1 MKFGKSSLVGLACAA
16 SLTTLFAIAP
26 VSAAAQSTDVE
37 AVRKARA
44 ERAAQLRAERA
55 AKKGGAPKPVA
66 EQPPVPADPEQLRAA
81 ERVLFGDYE
90 CEFDQKLKVNLDARY
105 PGYVQVL
112 GGGSNFLMKPVA
124 SSTGAIRLED
134 VKSIG
139 LLLQVAGKSMLMNTK
154 TGQRMMDNCVHPEQR
169 ATAKN

>member
-1 MKFGKSSLVGLACAA
+1 MKFKGTSLVGLACAA
-16 SLTTLFAIAP
+16 ALGALIVLTP
-26 VSAAAQSTDVE
+26 VAAAAQGADVE

-55 AKKGGAPKPVA
+55 AKKGLPPKAAA
-66 EQPPVPADPEQLRAA
+66 EQAPAAADPDQLRAA

-112 GGGSNFLMKPVA
+112 GGGLDFLMKPIA

-134 VKSIG
+134 VKSVG
-139 LLLQVAGKSMLMNTK
+139 LVLQVAGKSMLMNTK
-154 TGQRMMDNCVHPEQR
+154 TGQRVMDNCVHPEQR
-169 ATAKN
+169 ASAKN

>member
-1 MKFGKSSLVGLACAA
+1 MKPSQSSLIGLACAA
-16 SLTTLFAIAP
+16 ALAAMLAITP
-26 VSAAAQSTDVE
+26 GSAAAQNMD
-37 AVRKARA
+37 A
-44 ERAAQLRAERA
+44 E
-55 AKKGGAPKPVA
+55 KGGAPKPVA
-66 EQPPVPADPEQLRAA
+66 EQAPTAADPEQLRAA
-81 ERVLFGDYE
+81 ERVLFGDYD

-112 GGGSNFLMKPVA
+112 GVGVDFLMKPVA

-169 ATAKN
+169 APAKN